1 MGILRLVLALAVV
14 MGHSGLLFGWT
25 LFESVAAVQCF
36 YVISGFYM
44 ALVLD
49 GAYEKRHGGGAQVL
63 REPLSAPGAHLLG
76 GAGGDRDRRRPS
88 SPIDLSTVGGAQA
101 DARGDEREATLA
113 VLAFTNLFILG
124 QDAVMFLGFNPARGA
139 LFWTAHY
146 QADAYPAFKF
156 LLIPQAWSLG
166 VELLFYLVA
175 PFILRRRT
183 WVLPVIIAA
192 SFAVRVA
199 LARQG
204 LDGDPWNYRFFP
216 NEIGIF
222 LCGSL
227 AYRAY
232 RHGWGVLPHREA
244 AWLLAAILAV
254 LFVYQRVD
262 VAEVVKRYA
271 VVALVAAGLPSVF
284 SLSRNWKRDN
294 YVGKLSYPIYV
305 CHFML
310 LGFAHRAGRF
320 SVPALMVASVALAA
334 VLVQFVE
341 DPVDVWRS
349 RLRSQRR
356 AY

>member
-1 MGILRLVLALAVV
+1 MGILRLILALAVV

-49 GAYEKRHGGGAQVL
+49 GAYEKGTAGVLKFYASRYLRLAPTYWVVLAATLIGGVL
-63 REPLSAPGAHLLG
+63 FHRSIYQPWAELKPMLAAMNGK
-76 GAGGDRDRRRPS
+76 
-88 SPIDLSTVGGAQA
+88 
-101 DARGDEREATLA
+101 TLA

-124 QDAVMFLGFNPARGA
+124 QDAVMFLGFNPARGD
-139 LFWTAHY
+139 LYWTAHY
-146 QADAYPAFKF
+146 QADALPAFKF

-183 WVLPVIIAA
+183 WVLPVIVVA
-192 SFAVRVA
+192 SLAVRVV
-199 LARQG
+199 LARHG
-204 LDGDPWNYRFFP
+204 LGGDPWNYRFFP
-216 NEIGIF
+216 SELGIF

-232 RHGWGVLPHREA
+232 RHGWGVLPRREA

-254 LFVYQRVD
+254 LFVYQRVE
-262 VAEVVKRYA
+262 VAEIVKRYA

-320 SVPALMVASVALAA
+320 SVPALMLASVALAA
-334 VLVQFVE
+334 LLVHFVE

-349 RLRSQRR
+349 RLRAERR

>member
-14 MGHSGLLFGWT
+14 MGHSGWLFGWR

-49 GAYEKRHGGGAQVL
+49 GAYERGAAGVL
-63 REPLSAPGAHLLG
+63 KFYASRYLRLAPTYWAVLAATL
-76 GAGGDRDRRRPS
+76 
-88 SPIDLSTVGGAQA
+88 VGGVILHRSIYQPWAELQPLLA
-101 DARGDEREATLA
+101 AMSVKTLA

-124 QDAVMFLGFNPARGA
+124 QDAVMFLGFDPARGA

-166 VELLFYLVA
+166 LELLFYLVA

-183 WVLPVIIAA
+183 WVLPVIVAA
-192 SFAVRVA
+192 SFALRLI
-199 LARQG
+199 LARHG
-204 LDGDPWNYRFFP
+204 LGGDPWNYRFFP
-216 NEIGIF
+216 SEIGIF
-222 LCGSL
+222 LCGSI

-232 RHGWGVLPHREA
+232 RHGWGVLPRREA
-244 AWLLAAILAV
+244 AWLLGVVLTV
-254 LFVYQRVD
+254 LFAYQRIG
-262 VAEVVKRYA
+262 APEIMKRYA
-271 VVALVAAGLPSVF
+271 VVALVAAGLPSIF
-284 SLSRNWKRDN
+284 SLTRNWKRDN

-320 SVPALMVASVALAA
+320 SVPALIVASVALAA
-334 VLVQFVE
+334 VLVHVVE
-341 DPVDVWRS
+341 DPVDKWRS
-349 RLRSQRR
+349 RLRARR
-356 AY
+356 PAY